1 MYKLEGKEKTFVLH
15 LFLTTFL
22 GGVIGILNYAFNIII
37 ARYTSQEIF
46 GTFSAALGIIYLTQI
61 SAVAIQSL
69 ITKTVAKNKENNL
82 NKYKWNS
89 LIIFSVMGLVFAL
102 IFFLFKVPIAQLAS
116 IPKDLILY
124 LAIAIVFAFAS
135 PVSKG
140 LLLGEEKVVTVNLL
154 LLGETILKFIIGI
167 IAIKMG
173 GNIPLLILANSVPAI
188 LSTVIVIPLLKYKQE
203 KDVVIKNDWKEF
215 ILMIISFFLLT
226 TPFTVDLVLVNSDF
240 RADYSSLSLLG
251 KIIYF
256 ACITTAGVMFARL
269 SNENDSKKQKKSLLI
284 AVGLSTLIGIVLSLI
299 FFFFGKT
306 VITLSVGESYLNINK
321 YMGVF
326 GLCMTGYSVVYM
338 IANYFITRGTYSY
351 IFVLLFASILQI
363 VLFSLRNA
371 SLDIVVQNQI
381 ILYAILTLLTIIFLL
396 FNFKNIQRN
405 EETNN
410 KRENKKDR

>member
-226 TPFTVDLVLVNSDF
+226 TPFTVDLVLVNSEF

-251 KIIYF
+251 KIVYF

-363 VLFSLRNA
+363 ILFSLRND

>member
-363 VLFSLRNA
+363 VLFSLRND

>member
-89 LIIFSVMGLVFAL
+89 LIIFLIMGLVFAL

-116 IPKDLILY
+116 IPEELILY
-124 LAIAIVFAFAS
+124 LAIAIIFAFAS

-173 GNIPLLILANSVPAI
+173 GNIPLLVLANSVPAI
-188 LSTVIVIPLLKYKQE
+188 LSTIIVIPLLKYKQE
-203 KDVVIKNDWKEF
+203 KDVLIKNDWKEF
-215 ILMIISFFLLT
+215 LLMIVAFFLLT
-226 TPFTVDLVLVNSDF
+226 TPFTVDLVLVNSEF

-251 KIIYF
+251 KIVYF
-256 ACITTAGVMFARL
+256 ACVTTSSVMFARL
-269 SNENDSKKQKKSLLI
+269 SNEKDTKKQKKSLLL
-284 AVGLSTLIGIVLSLI
+284 AVGLSALIGIVLSLI

-321 YMGVF
+321 YMGMF
-326 GLCMTGYSVVYM
+326 GLCMTGYSIVYM

-363 VLFSLRNA
+363 ALFSLRNY

-381 ILYAILTLLTIIFLL
+381 ILYTILTLLTIIFLL
-396 FNFKNIQRN
+396 FNFKNIQKN
-405 EETNN
+405 EERNN
-410 KRENKKDR
+410 KGEDKKDI

>member
-173 GNIPLLILANSVPAI
+173 GHIPLLILANSVPAI
-188 LSTVIVIPLLKYKQE
+188 LSTIIVIPLLKYKQE

-363 VLFSLRNA
+363 ILFSLRND

>member
-69 ITKTVAKNKENNL
+69 ITKTVAKNKGNNL

-89 LIIFSVMGLVFAL
+89 LIIFSVMGLIFAL

-251 KIIYF
+251 KIVYF
-256 ACITTAGVMFARL
+256 ACVTTSSIMFARL
-269 SNENDSKKQKKSLLI
+269 SNEKDTKKQKKSLLL
-284 AVGLSTLIGIVLSLI
+284 AVGLSALIGIVLSLI

-363 VLFSLRNA
+363 ILFSLRND